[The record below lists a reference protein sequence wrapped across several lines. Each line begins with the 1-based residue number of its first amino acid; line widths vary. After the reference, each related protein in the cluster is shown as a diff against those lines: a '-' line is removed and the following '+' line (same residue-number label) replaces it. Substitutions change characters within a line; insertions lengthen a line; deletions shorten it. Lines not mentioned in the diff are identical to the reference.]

1 MATTTPGVGGIP
13 NGGAPTG
20 PLSPSDGPPGPL
32 RPVSPPPRSVGRWLA
47 VGALALVVG
56 VLAYIAFS
64 GGGGATYRF
73 ELENASQLVLGD
85 QVQVGGVPVGS
96 VTAITLTHGYKALI
110 TIRIEGSL
118 VPLHEG
124 TTAQVRVPS
133 LTTVAGRYVSLSP
146 GPNSRPA
153 LPPGATLPPGSAQ
166 GTTDLDQ
173 LFDTLNPRTRKG
185 LQELFVGT
193 AEQYAG
199 ATAAAGLSAEYF
211 APSLAAANHLF
222 AELTRD
228 QRTFTNFLVQ
238 SAEALTTIAAHRP
251 ELASLVGNGDRAFQ
265 ALGSEQASL
274 QRGVAQLPSALEQGN
289 RTFAQLP
296 STFAALHRLV
306 DVAGPDTKQLAPFF
320 ARLTPLVVAA
330 EPVVH
335 DLSLALSRPGPSNDF
350 TDAALALPTLAQTLA
365 SGSPNAVKA
374 LQESVPVTAFFGP
387 YAPDFEGLVRDFGA
401 SAGYY
406 DADGHY
412 ARISPV
418 FDNFTL
424 GAGNTLTPANPP
436 QGLQGLSTR
445 QLLRCP
451 GSGATPPPADGSAP
465 FSDNGQLGCDPTQV
479 P

>member
-1 MATTTPGVGGIP
+1 MATTTPPPRAGGP
-13 NGGAPTG
+13 PTD
-20 PLSPSDGPPGPL
+20 PLPPSSGPPGPS
-32 RPVSPPPRSVGRWLA
+32 RPVSPPPRSVGRWIA
-47 VGALALVVG
+47 AGALALVVG
-56 VLAYIAFS
+56 VLAYIVFS
-64 GGGGATYRF
+64 GGGGANYKF

-96 VTAITLTHGYKALI
+96 VTGITLTHDYKALI
-110 TIRIEGSL
+110 TVHVEGSL

-146 GPNSRPA
+146 GPNNRPA
-153 LPPGATLPPGSAQ
+153 LPAGATLPPGSAQ

-173 LFDTLNPRTRKG
+173 LFDTFNPRTRKG

-211 APSLAAANHLF
+211 APALASADHLF
-222 AELTRD
+222 SELTRD

-238 SAEALTTIAAHRP
+238 SAEALETIGAHHAAIT
-251 ELASLVGNGDRAFQ
+251 SLVSSGDETFQ
-265 ALGSEQASL
+265 ALASEQANL
-274 QRGVAQLPSALEQGN
+274 QRGVAQLPATLQQGN

-306 DVAGPDTKQLAPFF
+306 NVAGPDTKLLAPFF
-320 ARLTPLVVAA
+320 ERLTPLVVTAGP
-330 EPVVH
+330 ELH
-335 DLSLALSRPGPSNDF
+335 SLSLALSRPGPSNDF
-350 TDAALALPTLAQTLA
+350 TDAALALPQLAQILQ
-365 SGSPNAVKA
+365 SGSPNGVKA

-387 YAPDFEGLVRDFGA
+387 YSPDLEGAVRNFGA

-412 ARISPV
+412 ARVSPV

-424 GAGNTLTPANPP
+424 GAGNTLTPATPP
-436 QGLQGLSTR
+436 QGLQGLKTK
-445 QLLRCP
+445 QLARCP
-451 GSGATPPPADGSAP
+451 GAGATPPPADGSAP
-465 FSDNGQLGCDPTQV
+465 FADNGQLGCDPTQV